1 MTISYLTRICCKIA
15 RPSVTFIIN
24 TGRNSMKQR
33 SVNKLYRSRDAVL
46 SRRRV
51 LFGLATAGAGIA
63 AVARA
68 DSDKD
73 RGRILERELDDR
85 HKYFLYVPRDLR
97 PDSPLLV
104 SVHGISR
111 NARQHVEAFTRV
123 ADRQGVVVLAPVFT
137 DYRYGDYQRLGRRG
151 RGSRADLALQRLTS
165 HVIFEWQLASAKFY
179 LYGHSGGAQFAH
191 RYAMAYPHDVAA
203 LGLSAAGWYTLPDP
217 DLSYPYGIRPTSDSY
232 GLTLDPAEFLQIP
245 ACVFVGEDDINR
257 DGAFNTSDK
266 LDSMQGRNRIERAAN
281 WVEAMNRAASALGYP
296 THYSLHMLPDADH
309 SFEELVDA
317 GLPHELFACLFG
329 GASPT
334 AMHL

>member
-1 MTISYLTRICCKIA
+1 
-15 RPSVTFIIN
+15 V
-24 TGRNSMKQR
+24 KQR
-33 SVNKLYRSRDAVL
+33 SVNKLYKSQDTVL

-51 LFGLATAGAGIA
+51 LFGLMTAGAGVA

-68 DSDKD
+68 GSDD
-73 RGRILERELDDR
+73 ARGRILERELDDR

-104 SVHGISR
+104 SIHGISR
-111 NARQHVEAFTRV
+111 NARQHVEAFTRL
-123 ADRQGVVVLAPVFT
+123 AERQSVVVMAPVFT

-151 RGSRADLALQRLTS
+151 RGSRADLALQRLAS
-165 HVIFEWQLASAKFY
+165 HVIFEWKLASAKFY

-191 RYAMAYPHDVAA
+191 RYAMAYPHDVAG

-217 DLSYPYGIRPTSDSY
+217 DLPYPYGIKPTSDSY
-232 GLTLDPAEFLQIP
+232 GLTLDPGEFLQVP
-245 ACVFVGEDDINR
+245 ACVFVGEDDISR
-257 DGAFNTSDK
+257 DGAFNRSDK

-281 WVEAMNRAASALGYP
+281 WVEAMNRAAGTFGFP
-296 THYSLHMLPDADH
+296 TRYSLHVLPNADH
-309 SFEELVDA
+309 NFEELVDA
-317 GLPHELFACLFG
+317 GLPRELFACLFG